1 MSDEAENL
9 VLVYLRRLDTKVD
22 AIKDDLQ
29 DVKARLNRVENSL
42 ITMRREQTN
51 DAEGVAHL
59 EARFDR
65 FSERLARI
73 EKRLEITDA

>member
-1 MSDEAENL
+1 MSDEPENL

-29 DVKARLNRVENSL
+29 DVKVRLNRLENTL
-42 ITMRREQTN
+42 ITFRREQTN

-65 FSERLARI
+65 FGERLARI

>member
-1 MSDEAENL
+1 MTAEPENL
-9 VLVYLRRLDTKVD
+9 VLVYLRRLDTKID